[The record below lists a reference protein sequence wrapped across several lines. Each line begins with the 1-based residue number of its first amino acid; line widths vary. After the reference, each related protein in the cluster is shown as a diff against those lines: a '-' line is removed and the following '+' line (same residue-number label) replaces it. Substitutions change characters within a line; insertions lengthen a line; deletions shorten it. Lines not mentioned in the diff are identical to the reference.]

1 MPPKKEEKKADKKDD
16 KKKDDKKKDEKKDD
30 KKKDDKKGDEKKDE
44 GKGKDKGKKGKGAA
58 KKKDDTEI
66 ERAFKPDDEEELFAP
81 AGSKRRARK
90 ERYAGKL
97 RKFLHEY
104 KNALICTV
112 DFVGSNQ
119 MQQVR
124 SALRGK
130 GEILMGKNTVIRK
143 IVREEAVNNPKL
155 QELLPLIQGNIGF
168 CWTNGSLTDARK
180 IITQNK
186 VPAAAKVGNFAPED
200 VVIPPGPTGLDP
212 GQTAFFQALNI
223 STKIARGS
231 IEITT
236 KIVLVKKGE
245 RVSASHVSLLSK
257 LDLKPFAYGIQV
269 THAYENGSVYK
280 AEVLDLSQDDLFQKW
295 MRGVRHV
302 AALSLAVGH
311 PTAASLPHSIA
322 NAAKKLI
329 AISLEVDYSF
339 PAAQIFKDML
349 ANPDKYKKAAKAE
362 KEEEEEEEAEAE
374 EEEAEEE
381 SDGAIGGGLF
391 GDEEGEKKDEGEKE
405 AGKKE
410 GGKKEAEKEEE
421 EEGEEEEAEAEAEEE
436 GGEEEE
442 EE

>member
-1 MPPKKEEKKADKKDD
+1 MPPKKEEKKAAGDKKDDKKKDD

-44 GKGKDKGKKGKGAA
+44 GKGGKDKGKGKKGTT

-66 ERAFKPDDEEELFAP
+66 ERAFKPDDEEEFAP
-81 AGSKRRARK
+81 VGSKRRARK
-90 ERYAGKL
+90 ERYAVKL

-143 IVREEAVNNPKL
+143 IVREETANNPKL
-155 QELLPLIQGNIGF
+155 IELLPLIQGNIGF

-200 VVIPPGPTGLDP
+200 VIIPPGPTGLDP

-231 IEITT
+231 IEITS
-236 KIVLVKKGE
+236 KIILVKKARE
-245 RVSASHVSLLSK
+245 
-257 LDLKPFAYGIQV
+257 
-269 THAYENGSVYK
+269 SVPLTS
-280 AEVLDLSQDDLFQKW
+280 VCC
-295 MRGVRHV
+295 
-302 AALSLAVGH
+302 
-311 PTAASLPHSIA
+311 P
-322 NAAKKLI
+322 N
-329 AISLEVDYSF
+329 
-339 PAAQIFKDML
+339 
-349 ANPDKYKKAAKAE
+349 
-362 KEEEEEEEAEAE
+362 
-374 EEEAEEE
+374 
-381 SDGAIGGGLF
+381 
-391 GDEEGEKKDEGEKE
+391 
-405 AGKKE
+405 
-410 GGKKEAEKEEE
+410 
-421 EEGEEEEAEAEAEEE
+421 
-436 GGEEEE
+436 
-442 EE
+442 